1 MNVSLTRVF
10 LESLIA
16 FYMNGNLSA
25 MRVLVFYSSK
35 VSVKNGKTLQNV
47 IDKLKTFDDEKKSEY
62 FRLLSLNI
70 A

>member
-1 MNVSLTRVF
+1 MHISLTRVF

-16 FYMNGNLSA
+16 FYMSGHLCA
-25 MRVLVFYSSK
+25 MRVMMHYSSK

-47 IDKLKTFDDEKKSEY
+47 IDKLKTFDDEKKREY

>member
-10 LESLIA
+10 LES
-16 FYMNGNLSA
+16 FYMSGNSSA
-25 MRVLVFYSSK
+25 MRVLSFYSSK

-62 FRLLSLNI
+62 FKLLSLNI

>member
-1 MNVSLTRVF
+1 MS
-10 LESLIA
+10 
-16 FYMNGNLSA
+16 GNSSA
-25 MRVLVFYSSK
+25 MRVLSFYSSK

-47 IDKLKTFDDEKKSEY
+47 IDKLKTFDDEKKREY